1 MLTFMAFAATLT
13 GTVAVAS
20 HSLPHVPSLPF
31 IQLRGDER
39 DSLCEDAVR
48 GLCAEHKFLLP
59 KYLYDKRGSE
69 LFEQITELPEY
80 YLTRAEQEIIDCYAG
95 EIIDNVQQDCW
106 LLELGAGS
114 GKKTRR
120 LLQALEERSKKQPAS
135 KKRAAT
141 DNILYIPIDISE
153 EFLRESCARLQAE
166 FPTIPMQAVCADFL
180 QGVEYVVAERN
191 IAGSNAQLL
200 VYFPGSTIG
209 NLTRS
214 EAAAFF
220 ADIRRLLRKGDVL
233 LLAADMSAG
242 ETKSVATLHAAYND
256 AGGVTAAFNL
266 NILHRLGGELSARIP
281 LECYKHVAFYN
292 ESESRVELYL
302 ESTEYNTFEIDGT
315 RVAIAAGERIHTEY
329 SHKFDT
335 AMVETLASATGFA
348 LETAWQDSR
357 GYFSIY
363 LFSATDSPSA
373 EETL

>member
-1 MLTFMAFAATLT
+1 MAFAATLP

-20 HSLPHVPSLPF
+20 HPLPHVPSLPF
-31 IQLRGDER
+31 IHLRGDER

-48 GLCAEHKFLLP
+48 GLRAEQKFLLP

-80 YLTRAEQEIIDCYAG
+80 YLTRAEQEIIDRFAG
-95 EIIDNVQQDCW
+95 EIIENVQQDCW

-120 LLQALEERSKKQPAS
+120 LLQALEERSKNQTAS
-135 KKRAAT
+135 SKRDDDN

-166 FPTIPMQAVCADFL
+166 FPAIPMQAVCADFL

-209 NLTRS
+209 NLTRV
-214 EAAAFF
+214 EAATFF
-220 ADIRRLLRKGDVL
+220 ADLRRLLRKGDVL

-242 ETKSVATLHAAYND
+242 ETKSVETLHAAYND
-256 AGGVTAAFNL
+256 AEGVTAAFNL
-266 NILHRLGGELSARIP
+266 NILHRLSSELSARIP
-281 LECYKHVAFYN
+281 LEWYKHVAFYN

-302 ESTEYNTFEIDGT
+302 ESTAYNTFEIGGVC
-315 RVAIAAGERIHTEY
+315 VAVAAGERIHTEY

-335 AMVETLASATGFA
+335 AMLETLASTTGFA

-357 GYFSIY
+357 RYFSVY
-363 LFSATDSPSA
+363 FFSATDTPLA

>member
-1 MLTFMAFAATLT
+1 MAFAAMLPE
-13 GTVAVAS
+13 TVAVPS
-20 HSLPHVPSLPF
+20 HSLPHIPYLPF
-31 IQLRGDER
+31 IHLRGDER

-95 EIIDNVQQDCW
+95 DIIKNVQQDCW

-120 LLQALEERSKKQPAS
+120 LLQALEERSKNQTANT
-135 KKRAAT
+135 KRAN

-166 FPTIPMQAVCADFL
+166 FPAIPMQAVCADFL

-191 IAGSNAQLL
+191 IAGSQAQLL

-214 EAAAFF
+214 EAATFF
-220 ADIRRLLRKGDVL
+220 AELRRLLRKGDVF

-242 ETKSVATLHAAYND
+242 ETKSVETLHAAYND
-256 AGGVTAAFNL
+256 AEGVTAAFNL

-281 LECYKHVAFYN
+281 LEYYKHVAFYN

-302 ESTEYNTFEIDGT
+302 ESSAYNTFEIGGAHIA
-315 RVAIAAGERIHTEY
+315 VAAGERIHTEY

-335 AMVETLASATGFA
+335 AMLETLASTTGFA
-348 LETAWQDSR
+348 LKTAWQDSR
-357 GYFSIY
+357 RYFSVY
-363 LFSATDSPSA
+363 LFSATDAPLA

>member
-1 MLTFMAFAATLT
+1 MAFAAMLPETI
-13 GTVAVAS
+13 AVAS
-20 HSLPHVPSLPF
+20 HSLHHIPYLPF
-31 IQLRGDER
+31 IHLRGDER
-39 DSLCEDAVR
+39 DSLCEDVVR
-48 GLCAEHKFLLP
+48 GLRAEHKFLLP

-80 YLTRAEQEIIDCYAG
+80 YLTRAEQEIIDRYAG
-95 EIIDNVQQDCW
+95 DIIENVQQDCW

-120 LLQALEERSKKQPAS
+120 LLQALEERSKNQTANT
-135 KKRAAT
+135 KRVDAV
-141 DNILYIPIDISE
+141 DILYVPIDISE

-166 FPTIPMQAVCADFL
+166 FPAIPMQAVCADFL

-191 IAGSNAQLL
+191 IAGSQAQLL

-214 EAAAFF
+214 EAATFF
-220 ADIRRLLRKGDVL
+220 ADLRRLLRKGDIL

-242 ETKSVATLHAAYND
+242 ETKSVETLHAAYND
-256 AGGVTAAFNL
+256 AEGVTAAFNL
-266 NILHRLGGELSARIP
+266 NILHRLSGELSARIS
-281 LECYKHVAFYN
+281 LEYYKHVAFYN

-302 ESTEYNTFEIDGT
+302 ESTTYNTFEIGGT
-315 RVAIAAGERIHTEY
+315 RVAVAAGERIHTEY

-335 AMVETLASATGFA
+335 TMLETLASTTGFA

-357 GYFSIY
+357 RYFSVY
-363 LFSATDSPSA
+363 LFFATDTA
-373 EETL
+373 LTEETL

>member
-1 MLTFMAFAATLT
+1 MLTLMAFAATLP

-31 IQLRGDER
+31 IHLRGDER

-48 GLCAEHKFLLP
+48 GLRAEHKFLLP

-80 YLTRAEQEIIDCYAG
+80 YLTRAEQEIIDRYAG
-95 EIIDNVQQDCW
+95 DIIENVQQDCW

-135 KKRAAT
+135 IKRAAT

-166 FPTIPMQAVCADFL
+166 FPAIPMQAVCADFL

-191 IAGSNAQLL
+191 IADSNAQLL

-214 EAAAFF
+214 EAATFF
-220 ADIRRLLRKGDVL
+220 ANLRCLLRKGDVL
-233 LLAADMSAG
+233 LLAADMSAR
-242 ETKSVATLHAAYND
+242 ETKSVETLHAAYND
-256 AGGVTAAFNL
+256 AAGITAAFNL
-266 NILHRLGGELSARIP
+266 NILHRLSGELSARIR

-302 ESTEYNTFEIDGT
+302 ESTAYNTFEISGT
-315 RVAIAAGERIHTEY
+315 RIALAAGERIHTEY

-335 AMVETLASATGFA
+335 TMLEALASDTGFA

-357 GYFSIY
+357 RYFSVY
-363 LFSATDSPSA
+363 FFSAIDTPLA